1 MTTLADGLTTSL
13 RGVADRA
20 GALFGKSEGEKN
32 VQGVGTHQKPP
43 TPEWSDARGGE
54 GGRAPEAA
62 SYERAGGGA
71 SGTEGRDFGDGG
83 VKGKYATSYSWDN
96 PPPKPKSG
104 DESEEEAERPKEKTA
119 EELFGLDKEPSKK
132 LLKKKAARAKEPG
145 ALHAAV
151 ARGDLIDARELI
163 ELGARV
169 DEPKSEEDSTTPL
182 LIAAAKGNA
191 EMVRLLLKSGA
202 DLTARDDCE
211 NNALHLACSKG
222 HVDVANRLIKA
233 GCDIETRAGN
243 GATAL
248 HLAARKGHD
257 DVVTLLLESG
267 MDIESVD
274 GKGATALHAACS
286 GGYEDVVSLLIK
298 RGADVAAEDGKGK
311 TPRQIASKKG
321 HDDCAKIIKRAI
333 KEEEANA
340 LAAKRMAEERAQRAK
355 LKEEAE
361 TKAALEA
368 HRLHEIEVAHP
379 PVAADSSALED
390 DRENEATAPQ
400 EDAPAIAAE
409 TLERSSEPHQ
419 SDTSGS

>member
-1 MTTLADGLTTSL
+1 MDLTTLKDGLTTTL
-13 RGVADRA
+13 KDAADRA
-20 GALFGKSEGEKN
+20 GALFGGGESGKAAQ
-32 VQGVGTHQKPP
+32 VATHQKPP
-43 TPEWSDARGGE
+43 TPEWNQEQSGDAR
-54 GGRAPEAA
+54 RAPEAA
-62 SYERAGGGA
+62 SYERSGGG
-71 SGTEGRDFGDGG
+71 GPVVVERDFSDGG
-83 VKGKYATSYSWDN
+83 AKGKYATSYSWDN

-104 DESEEEAERPKEKTA
+104 RESDDEAEKPKEKTA
-119 EELFGLDKEPSKK
+119 EEMFGMDKEPSKK

-151 ARGDLIDARELI
+151 AHGDLIDARELI

-182 LIAAAKGNA
+182 LVAAAKGNA

-202 DLTARDDCE
+202 NLTARDDCD
-211 NNALHLACSKG
+211 NNAAHIACSKG
-222 HVDVANRLIKA
+222 HVDVLNRLIKA

-257 DVVTLLLESG
+257 DIVALLLDNG

-298 RGADVAAEDGKGK
+298 RGAAVAAEDSKGK

-321 HDDCAKIIKRAI
+321 HDDCAKLIKRAI
-333 KEEEANA
+333 KEEEANI
-340 LAAKRMAEERAQRAK
+340 LAAKRMAEERAERAK

-361 TKAALEA
+361 AKAALEA
-368 HRLHEIEVAHP
+368 HRLHEIEVVHP
-379 PVAADSSALED
+379 PIADDSSARED
-390 DRENEATAPQ
+390 EREEERAASQ
-400 EDAPAIAAE
+400 EDAPTPADE
-409 TLERSSEPHQ
+409 TLERSSEPHE
-419 SDTSGS
+419 SD